1 MQYLKDVSI
10 DFPENT
16 VEGSEKVIVSV
27 TGQMFHLYLK
37 IKSYCESEGNGN
49 K

>member
-10 DFPENT
+10 YFPENT
-16 VEGSEKVIVSV
+16 VEGSEKVTVLV
-27 TGQMFHLYLK
+27 TGQMIHLYLK
-37 IKSYCESEGNGN
+37 IKPYYESEVNGN